1 MANKLR
7 VNPDELRDGAN
18 KYGELDTKLANTISK
33 IDEAINILKDSDWK
47 SGTSSA
53 YFSKYDT
60 QWKKSLE
67 NCQKMLHFMKEE
79 LSNAANEFDNLSG
92 EVKTQILDRMRD

>member
-47 SGTSSA
+47 SGASSA

-60 QWKKSLE
+60 QWKKVW
-67 NCQKMLHFMKEE
+67 KI
-79 LSNAANEFDNLSG
+79 
-92 EVKTQILDRMRD
+92 VKRCSIL

>member
-33 IDEAINILKDSDWK
+33 
-47 SGTSSA
+47 GFR
-53 YFSKYDT
+53 Y
-60 QWKKSLE
+60 
-67 NCQKMLHFMKEE
+67 E
-79 LSNAANEFDNLSG
+79 L
-92 EVKTQILDRMRD
+92 